1 MNCWKIE
8 ENPSLCCY
16 TKGRND
22 HNSLRGI
29 RLRTVLGKVYE
40 GVLNG
45 MVERIDINVGKEQG
59 GFRRGRVC
67 VNLIFCVKNKV

>member
-1 MNCWKIE
+1 MKKIH
-8 ENPSLCCY
+8 LCAAIQRE
-16 TKGRND
+16 GRRND

-29 RLRTVLGKVYE
+29 GLRTVLGKVYE

-67 VNLIFCVKNKV
+67 VNLIFCIKNKV

>member
-1 MNCWKIE
+1 MKKIH
-8 ENPSLCCY
+8 LCAAIQRE
-16 TKGRND
+16 GRRND

-59 GFRRGRVC
+59 RGRGRVC

>member
-1 MNCWKIE
+1 M
-8 ENPSLCCY
+8 
-16 TKGRND
+16 
-22 HNSLRGI
+22 
-29 RLRTVLGKVYE
+29 LGKVYE

-67 VNLIFCVKNKV
+67 VNLIFCIKNKV